1 MLSLDAGVASAEG
14 GIVYAQ
20 QFMKETLEAYKELV
34 KQAASFEDKDAELA
48 RMAAERAAATAAA
61 AEAAENLNR
70 FRQLKAR
77 HEAEVAALEEQL
89 A

>member
-34 KQAASFEDKDAELA
+34 KQAAVP
-48 RMAAERAAATAAA
+48 
-61 AEAAENLNR
+61 
-70 FRQLKAR
+70 LKAR
-77 HEAEVAALEEQL
+77 KADNKLMKFTFCFK
-89 A
+89 